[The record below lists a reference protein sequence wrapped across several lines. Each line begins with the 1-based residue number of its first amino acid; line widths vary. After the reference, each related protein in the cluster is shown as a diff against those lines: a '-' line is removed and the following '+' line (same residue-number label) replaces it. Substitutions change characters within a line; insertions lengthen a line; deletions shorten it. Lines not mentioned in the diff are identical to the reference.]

1 MNSSFIP
8 NSESKSATKAPT
20 PTTKAP
26 TPTTKSSYIMNTN
39 PSWLDRLKNVK
50 WWVWVI
56 LFFILAFLGFN
67 IFTYLGKITDKLISL
82 WNSIIEWINQHFGT
96 NFADLAKQTI
106 DVSATGTKGAVD
118 IVQGASDTTIDTLS
132 KNEQGISSVN
142 EIKEPPPTNFDNIV
156 QNGGVPN
163 KGAGEVEAAPAY
175 SSVGQVGQAGWCFIG
190 EAQGTGTRT
199 CSQVGQNDT
208 CMSGDIYPTQD
219 VCVNPNLRA

>member
-8 NSESKSATKAPT
+8 NSASKSATTRVPSPSAIDN
-20 PTTKAP
+20 
-26 TPTTKSSYIMNTN
+26 SSYIMTAN
-39 PSWLDRLKNVK
+39 PSLLDRIKDVK
-50 WWVWVI
+50 WWVWI
-56 LFFILAFLGFN
+56 AIFFVLAFLGFN
-67 IFTYLGKITDKLISL
+67 IFTYLGKITDMFISI
-82 WNSIIEWINQHFGT
+82 WNSIIDWVNKRFGT

-106 DVSATGTKGAVD
+106 NVSATGTKGAVD
-118 IVQGASDTTIDTLS
+118 IVQGVSDTTIDTLS

-142 EIKEPPPTNFDNIV
+142 EIKEPPPTDFDNIV

-163 KGAGEVEAAPAY
+163 KSAGEVEAAPAY

-190 EAQGTGTRT
+190 EAQGTGIRT
-199 CSQVGQNDT
+199 CSKVGQNDT